1 MDRKDFLLKISNLS
15 LSFGGLRALNGV
27 DLSVGDGVI
36 RAVIGPNGAGKT
48 TLFNVLTGLYQ
59 PEAGRIDFMGER
71 LDGLKPFQIAG
82 KGILRTFQTIRLFGQ
97 MDVLENVM
105 VGLHTYRNVGLA
117 RTLLG
122 MPALRR
128 EEAAFRERAAEVLSF
143 LGLDKYS
150 RERAQN
156 LPYGLQ
162 KRTEIARAL
171 VASPRILLLDEP
183 ASGLNRTETEDLLRL
198 ILRIRDL
205 GITIILIEHDMRMVM
220 DLADE
225 ITVLNYGT
233 VIADGHPRQIQEDR
247 NVIEAYLGR
256 KKSSAAQH

>member
-1 MDRKDFLLKISNLS
+1 MDKKDILLKISNLS

-36 RAVIGPNGAGKT
+36 KAVIGPNGAGKT
-48 TLFNVLTGLYQ
+48 TLFNVLTGLYR
-59 PEAGRIDFMGER
+59 PDAGRIDFMGER
-71 LDGLKPFQIAG
+71 LDGLKPFRIAG

-105 VGLHTYRNVGLA
+105 VGLHTYRKVGLA

-128 EEAAFRERAAEVLSF
+128 EELAFRERAAEVLF
-143 LGLDKYS
+143 LLGLEKYS
-150 RERAQN
+150 QERAQN

-162 KRTEIARAL
+162 KRTEMARAL
-171 VASPRILLLDEP
+171 VARPKILLLDEP
-183 ASGLNRTETEDLLRL
+183 AGGLNRTETEDLMKL

-205 GITIILIEHDMRMVM
+205 GTTILLIEHDMRMVM
-220 DLADE
+220 DLAE
-225 ITVLNYGT
+225 KITVLNYGT
-233 VIADGHPRQIQEDR
+233 VIAEGHPRQIQEDER
-247 NVIEAYLGR
+247 VIEAYLGR
-256 KKSSAAQH
+256 KKSSASQN